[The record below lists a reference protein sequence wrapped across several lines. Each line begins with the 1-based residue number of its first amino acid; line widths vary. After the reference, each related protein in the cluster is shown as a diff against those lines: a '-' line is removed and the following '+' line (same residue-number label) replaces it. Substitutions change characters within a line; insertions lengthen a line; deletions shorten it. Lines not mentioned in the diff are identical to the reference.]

1 MHNLIYGECRDRIK
15 RFEGVREWLYYD
27 DRHKLTGGVGHNFTD
42 NGIPGKMVK
51 KWGSD
56 WVFRE
61 MSVGRIEELF
71 TYDLEIAFKDLCDI
85 FNFDVFEEF
94 PFNVQAVLM
103 DMCFNM
109 GKKSFLSF
117 TKMRHY
123 LFNNLINEAA
133 KEIRNSKYWRDCE
146 ATRLIL
152 LSHNIKNVYGRA
164 EENAK
169 FMES

>member
-1 MHNLIYGECRDRIK
+1 MHNLIYGECRNRTK
-15 RFEGVREWLYYD
+15 KFEGVRPWLYYD
-27 DRHKLTGGVGHNFTD
+27 SKHKITGGVGHNFTD
-42 NGIPGKMVK
+42 NGIPEKMVK
-51 KWGSD
+51 KYGVN

-61 MSVGRIEELF
+61 MNIAKIEELF

-109 GKKSFLSF
+109 GKKTFMSF
-117 TKMRHY
+117 TKMRY
-123 LFNNLINEAA
+123 CLFHGLIKEAA
-133 KEIRNSKYWRDCE
+133 WEIRNSKYWNDLF
-146 ATRLIL
+146 A
-152 LSHNIKNVYGRA
+152 RA